1 MQKKKSRFKA
11 KILSGYRVTIPEEL
25 RNRMDIKIGQEVE
38 LEARGGEIIIKVS
51 EEDPVFLMLGAASG
65 AVEEQGDKLFLEELE
80 EKRERE

>member
-1 MQKKKSRFKA
+1 M
-11 KILSGYRVTIPEEL
+11 
-25 RNRMDIKIGQEVE
+25 NIKIGQEVE

-65 AVEEQGDKLFLEELE
+65 AVEEQGGELFLEELE